1 MKTLSEDI
9 LTADRLRNVQPE
21 STVPTVIENLAGF
34 VLRGFVLI
42 PSPQSVLLSA
52 RAHNAR
58 ARARARACAREWLKK
73 SEFLRFVNPGPVET
87 PLPLNSASV
96 LPPAIRRNR
105 IPLT

>member
-1 MKTLSEDI
+1 MNALSEDI
-9 LTADRLRNVQPE
+9 LNADRLRNVQPE

-34 VLRGFVLI
+34 VLRGFVLF
-42 PSPQSVLLSA
+42 PSPQTVVLTA

-58 ARARARACAREWLKK
+58 ARARARECALP
-73 SEFLRFVNPGPVET
+73 S

-96 LPPAIRRNR
+96 LPPDISRNR